1 MTKGIDRSDLS
12 EAKRLARRVVRLAAE
27 GMALSQADEDSSAA
41 CRLILKSTV
50 WQRAS
55 RVMLYVPMRDE
66 LNVNSLIEKGLKDD
80 KLIALPRF
88 SVSKIA
94 YEACGI
100 DNLSDLVPGKFGVLE
115 PPPDCQTMDTK
126 QLDLAIVPGVAFA
139 GLGGR
144 LGRGGGFF
152 DRLLTDIPAKKCG
165 VCFEQQ
171 VYPDVPV
178 ERHDVKMDMIATP
191 SGWLI
196 PPPS

>member
-1 MTKGIDRSDLS
+1 MTKRINRSDLS
-12 EAKRLARRVVRLAAE
+12 EAKRLARRVVRLAVE
-27 GMALSQADEDSSAA
+27 GMALGQPDEDSSAA

-55 RVMLYVPMRDE
+55 RVMLYVPMRGE
-66 LNVNSLIEKGLKDD
+66 LNVNSLIENGLKDD
-80 KLIALPRF
+80 KLITLPRF
-88 SVSKIA
+88 SVSKNA

-196 PPPS
+196 PPP

>member
-1 MTKGIDRSDLS
+1 MS
-12 EAKRLARRVVRLAAE
+12 EAKLLARRETRLAME
-27 GMALSQADEDSSAA
+27 GMAPGQAEEGSLAV
-41 CRLILKSTV
+41 CRLILESTV

-55 RVMLYVPMRDE
+55 QVMLYVPMSGE
-66 LNVNSLIEKGLKDD
+66 MNVNSLMENGLKNR
-80 KLIALPRF
+80 KLVALPRF
-88 SVSKIA
+88 SVKKNA
-94 YEACGI
+94 YEACEI
-100 DNLSDLVPGKFGVLE
+100 DNLSDLVPGKFGVSE
-115 PPPDCQTMDTK
+115 PSPNSQIMDTK

-152 DRLLTDIPAKKCG
+152 DRLLAGIPAKKCG

-191 SGWLI
+191 SGWLA
-196 PPPS
+196 PPPA

>member
-1 MTKGIDRSDLS
+1 MTKGINRSDLS
-12 EAKRLARRVVRLAAE
+12 EAKRLARRVVRLAVE
-27 GMALSQADEDSSAA
+27 GMALGQPDEDSSAA

-55 RVMLYVPMRDE
+55 RVMLYVPMRGE
-66 LNVNSLIEKGLKDD
+66 LNVNSLIENGLKDD
-80 KLIALPRF
+80 KLITLPRF
-88 SVSKIA
+88 SVSKNA

>member
-27 GMALSQADEDSSAA
+27 GMALGQPDEDSSAA

-55 RVMLYVPMRDE
+55 RVMLYVPMRGE
-66 LNVNSLIEKGLKDD
+66 LNVNSLIENGLKDD
-80 KLIALPRF
+80 KLITLPRF
-88 SVSKIA
+88 SVSKNA

>member
-1 MTKGIDRSDLS
+1 MTKGINRSDLS

-27 GMALSQADEDSSAA
+27 GMALGQPDEDSSAA

-55 RVMLYVPMRDE
+55 QVMLYVPMRGE
-66 LNVNSLIEKGLKDD
+66 LNVNSLIENGLKDD

-88 SVSKIA
+88 SVSKNA

>member
-1 MTKGIDRSDLS
+1 MTNGINRSDLS
-12 EAKRLARRVVRLAAE
+12 EAKRLARRVVRLATE
-27 GMALSQADEDSSAA
+27 GMPLGQAEEDSSAA

-55 RVMLYVPMRDE
+55 QVMLYVPMSGE
-66 LNVNSLIEKGLKDD
+66 LNVNSLTENGLKDG

-88 SVSKIA
+88 SVNKNA
-94 YEACGI
+94 YEACGV

-196 PPPS
+196 PPPA

>member
-1 MTKGIDRSDLS
+1 MTEGTNRTDLP
-12 EAKRLARRVVRLAAE
+12 EAKRLARRVVRLAME
-27 GMALSQADEDSSAA
+27 GMALGQAVEDSSAV

-55 RVMLYVPMRDE
+55 QVMLYVPMRDE
-66 LNVNSLIEKGLKDD
+66 LNVNSLTENGLKDG

-88 SVSKIA
+88 SVEKNA
-94 YEACGI
+94 YEVCWI
-100 DNLSDLVPGKFGVLE
+100 DNLSNLLPGKFGVPE
-115 PPPDCQTMDTK
+115 PSPDSRIMDTK

-152 DRLLTDIPAKKCG
+152 DRLLTDIPTKKCG

-171 VYPDVPV
+171 VCPDVPV

-191 SGWLI
+191 NGWLI
-196 PPPS
+196 PPPA